1 MHNDPI
7 IISVFVIFTGSAVL
21 ATLALY
27 ARQTLIVGYIVWGII
42 LGPSGFAAIENPVV
56 INEIA
61 NIGIIFLLFLLGL
74 NLKPQDLL
82 HTVRKTTVITVI
94 TSLVFMLLGFLISML
109 FNFVLWES
117 LLIGAAMMFSST
129 IIGLKLLPTT
139 VLHHRHTGEVMVSV
153 LLLQDLF
160 AIIILLIIQ
169 GWNTDNSPLVS
180 VALSVAAL
188 PILIGFA
195 ILFERYILI
204 KIISKFDKIQE
215 YIFLVT
221 IGWCLGMAALAG
233 KMGLSFEI
241 GAFIAGVVLASS
253 PIALFIAESLKPLR
267 DFFLVIFFFTLGAGL
282 ELGTLYTI
290 LVPAMVLA
298 GTMLIIKPLL
308 FKSLMIKLGEKKDL
322 SLEIGVR
329 LGQISEFS
337 LLIAVVAL
345 NGNVIGEQASY
356 LIQAA
361 TIITFVISSY
371 FIVLNYPTP
380 IAVSDRLRRD

>member
-7 IISVFVIFTGSAVL
+7 IISIFVIFTGSAVL

-61 NIGIIFLLFLLGL
+61 HIGIIFLLFLLGL

-109 FNFVLWES
+109 FNFALWES

-139 VLHHRHTGEVMVSV
+139 VLHHRHTGEVMVSI

-169 GWNTDNSPLVS
+169 GWNTGNSPLMS

-188 PILIGFA
+188 PVLIGFA

-221 IGWCLGMAALAG
+221 IGWCLGMAALAA
-233 KMGLSFEI
+233 KMGLSYEI

-298 GTMLIIKPLL
+298 GVMLIIKPLL
-308 FKSLMIKLGEKKDL
+308 FKFLMIKLGEKSDL

-345 NGNVIGEQASY
+345 NSNVIGEQASY

-361 TIITFVISSY
+361 TIITFVMSSY

>member
-1 MHNDPI
+1 
-7 IISVFVIFTGSAVL
+7 
-21 ATLALY
+21 
-27 ARQTLIVGYIVWGII
+27 
-42 LGPSGFAAIENPVV
+42 
-56 INEIA
+56 
-61 NIGIIFLLFLLGL
+61 
-74 NLKPQDLL
+74 
-82 HTVRKTTVITVI
+82 ITVI